1 MQWPRPH
8 RVSPTHH
15 QGFYTPIAVELWSQH
30 LIIVRTLVID
40 VLSLSK
46 MLTQS
51 CRLHFDSG
59 RLLCTNCLFSRNTA
73 LHLLTIFTL
82 VIAIVSDFNGIA
94 AGSDCLHDYCNSP
107 DTFQG
112 RRTPVFTIM
121 SMSWK
126 RITTIWE
133 QKKSNNLGNWH
144 TVCHTYTG
152 KFFMIRI
159 TAFNIQHTSFWWG
172 GLLSYRIRL
181 WGTFVRGALVRADY
195 VRGAYVHFPSWRAG
209 CSRLEYIDIRSVY

>member
-1 MQWPRPH
+1 MQWPRLH
-8 RVSPTHH
+8 RVPPTHH
-15 QGFYTPIAVELWSQH
+15 QGFYTPVAVEHRSRR

-133 QKKSNNLGNWH
+133 QKKVTTLAIGILFVIHTPGNFLWYELQLSTYNIH
-144 TVCHTYTG
+144 HSDGEGFCPTV
-152 KFFMIRI
+152 
-159 TAFNIQHTSFWWG
+159 SDSG
-172 GLLSYRIRL
+172 GLLSGELWSGRIMSGGL
-181 WGTFVRGALVRADY
+181 MSISLLGELAAVD
-195 VRGAYVHFPSWRAG
+195 
-209 CSRLEYIDIRSVY
+209 